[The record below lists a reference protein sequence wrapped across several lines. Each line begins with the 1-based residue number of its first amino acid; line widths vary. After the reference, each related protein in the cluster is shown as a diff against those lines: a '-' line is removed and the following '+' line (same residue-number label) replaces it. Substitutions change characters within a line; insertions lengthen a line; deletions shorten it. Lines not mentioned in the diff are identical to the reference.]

1 VRNVRSTKA
10 VDGGVVFTHC
20 LGTRRGDVRPLA
32 VNRSKQNVLR
42 NANRMARKIL
52 SPLTCLLEQRLAES
66 KNAGAPFGPGLP
78 RTSLLCAGRDQTR
91 PDLSVLRRA
100 PPPPPCL
107 QRRAPPEL
115 GAEPSI
121 APLTT
126 LTFDATIISV
136 QL

>member
-66 KNAGAPFGPGLP
+66 KNAGALFDQGFPVRL
-78 RTSLLCAGRDQTR
+78 SYALAGTRR
-91 PDLSVLRRA
+91 PDLSVLLRA